1 MDAYC
6 EVEGLAGLGLRA
18 YDDISDLDED
28 TYDSRK
34 GLECGSSHFGII
46 EPAGSQSGS

>member
-28 TYDSRK
+28 TYDSLWNYRTSR
-34 GLECGSSHFGII
+34 LSVRFLDYLGI
-46 EPAGSQSGS
+46 